1 LKKAIIAIFIILFII
16 IGICV
21 GLLIKINIDEKS
33 QNNTTNQANSTK
45 ATNTSNSTSNN
56 TGNNTSSNQNAT
68 NNTVNNTSKNGTNNS
83 KTSNSKKIDESKDWV
98 YNAEYSKENKEIRTE
113 NETLGNKT
121 FQTDKDLIVPYININ
136 SQDAKKANEEIKE
149 LYEEKYSE
157 FGEYLSKSSD
167 GELKAYSCP
176 LLEYKVY
183 ENQNIL
189 SIVIYNTERMIVTN
203 SSIGSKE
210 IYIHTYNFNLDT
222 LEVATLDEMAVL
234 CKFSSGNEVTKKI
247 KDWEESQKNLIL
259 EQENGEKYLKNFIGA
274 QEGQFYI
281 NEDGFLYFICRII
294 NNYEMDKELGIAPN
308 MNIRSV
314 VQVKNKTE
322 N

>member
-1 LKKAIIAIFIILFII
+1 MKKVIIAMFIILITI

-21 GLLIKINIDEKS
+21 GLLIKINIGEKTK
-33 QNNTTNQANSTK
+33 NNTTNQSVNSTK
-45 ATNTSNSTSNN
+45 ANNSSNTAT
-56 TGNNTSSNQNAT
+56 NNTSSNQNT
-68 NNTVNNTSKNGTNNS
+68 VNNTVNNTSKNGTNNS
-83 KTSNSKKIDESKDWV
+83 KTSNSKKIDESKEWV
-98 YNAEYSKENKEIRTE
+98 YNAEYTKENKEIHTE

-121 FQTDKDLIVPYININ
+121 LETDKDLIVPYININ
-136 SQDAKKANEEIKE
+136 SEDAKKANKEIKE
-149 LYEEKYSE
+149 VYEEKYSE

-189 SIVIYNTERMIVTN
+189 SVVLYNTERMVVTN
-203 SSIGSKE
+203 SSLGSKE
-210 IYIHTYNFNLDT
+210 LYIYTYNFNLDT
-222 LEVATLDEMAVL
+222 LEAATLDEMAVL
-234 CKFSSGNEVTKKI
+234 CKFSSGSEVNKKI

-259 EQENGEKYLKNFIGA
+259 EQDGGEKYLKNFIGA

-281 NEDGFLYFICRII
+281 NKDGFLYFICRIK
-294 NNYEMDKELGIAPN
+294 NTYEIDKELGIAPN
-308 MNIRSV
+308 MDIRSV
-314 VQVKNKTE
+314 IQVNNKTG